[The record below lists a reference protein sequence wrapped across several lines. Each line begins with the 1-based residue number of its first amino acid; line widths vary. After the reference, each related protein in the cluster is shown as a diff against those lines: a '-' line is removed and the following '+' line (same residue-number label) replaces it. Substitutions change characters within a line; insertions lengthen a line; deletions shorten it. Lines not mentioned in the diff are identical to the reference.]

1 MGMFMRNLGNVHDMS
16 LDTVRA
22 EISRVDTDIIRLIA
36 QRQKLAGKIAQIKVA
51 HSLPIHDNERAAD
64 VLESAFEQAVEC
76 RIDPVSVQK
85 IFEILIAMNEDRQ
98 RECSGDGNLP

>member
-1 MGMFMRNLGNVHDMS
+1 MS

-22 EISRVDTDIIRLIA
+22 EISDVDTRIIRLIA
-36 QRQKLAGKIAQIKVA
+36 QRQNLAKKIAQVKVA
-51 HSLPIHDNERAAD
+51 QGLPIHDRHRAAE

-85 IFEILIAMNEDRQ
+85 IFEILIAMSEERQ
-98 RECSGDGNLP
+98 RECSGEGNLP

>member
-1 MGMFMRNLGNVHDMS
+1 MFMSNPGNVPDMT

-22 EISRVDTDIIRLIA
+22 EISEVDSRIIRLIA

-51 HSLPIHDNERAAD
+51 HSIPIHDGDRAAD

-85 IFEILIAMNEDRQ
+85 IFEILIAMSEERQ